1 MSGGALFL
9 VDRCEVQRWNRKM
22 QAYGGGKTYASH
34 LTSVPCRFVTKTQN
48 AQSAITGEWTKLTT
62 YKVMVLPDADIE
74 EGDRIVN
81 VVLQGAT
88 VADSHQYEVDG
99 GALPHRGR
107 MARHKTLT
115 LKKVS

>member
-1 MSGGALFL
+1 MSGGALYL
-9 VDRCEVQRWNRKM
+9 VDRCNVERWNRKL
-22 QAYGGGKTYASH
+22 QAYGGGKTYAPH
-34 LTSVPCRFVTKTQN
+34 LASVPCRFVTKTQM
-48 AQSAITGEWTKLTT
+48 AQSAITGEWTKVTT
-62 YKVMVLPDADIE
+62 YKVMVLHDADIE

-88 VADSHQYEVDG
+88 AADTHQYEVEG
-99 GALPHRGR
+99 GAIPHRGR